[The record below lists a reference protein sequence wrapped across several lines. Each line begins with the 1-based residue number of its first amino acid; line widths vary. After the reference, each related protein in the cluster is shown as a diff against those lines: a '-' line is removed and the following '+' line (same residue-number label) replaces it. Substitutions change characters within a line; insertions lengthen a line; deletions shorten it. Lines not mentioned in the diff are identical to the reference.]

1 MYSESHCH
9 LSGVTDEGIEKARRD
24 GFTLLLT
31 SGIDLDSSIEAVAS
45 AKRWDIVKGCV
56 GIHPWYADEYKPSVE
71 KRFKELARE
80 PEVVAVSEI
89 GLDFKGRM
97 TKEWVR
103 EDTYIDRD
111 TQIESFR
118 SQLKLAKE
126 LGKPAIVHDRAEGM
140 EVIDV
145 MLESG
150 STETG
155 LAIHGFSKDLGYAE
169 TCMNEGIYLSVGLR
183 PLKAAEPGF
192 VEAVKKLPL
201 EYLLT
206 ETDSSDPQGILTV
219 CDMIAEM
226 KVLTRKEVGEAATE
240 NLMRLCRLASPF

>member
-9 LSGVTDEGIEKARRD
+9 LSGITGEGIEKARSD
-24 GFTLLLT
+24 GFRLLLT

-45 AKRWDIVKGCV
+45 AKKWDIVKGCV
-56 GIHPWYADEYKPSVE
+56 GIHPWYADEYTPEVDN
-71 KRFKELARE
+71 RFRALAQE
-80 PEVVAVSEI
+80 PEVVAISEI

-103 EDTYIDRD
+103 EDSYIDRD
-111 TQIESFR
+111 TQIESLR
-118 SQLKLAKE
+118 GQLRLAKE
-126 LGKPAIVHDRAEGM
+126 LRIPAIVHDRAEGT
-140 EVIDV
+140 EIIDI

-155 LAIHGFSKDLGYAE
+155 LAIHGFSKDPGYAE
-169 TCMNEGIYLSVGLR
+169 TCVNEGIYLSVGLR

-192 VEAVKKLPL
+192 LEAVKKLPL
-201 EYLLT
+201 EHLLT
-206 ETDSSDPQGILTV
+206 ETDSSDPQGVLTV

-226 KVLTRKEVGEAATE
+226 KGLTRKEVGEAATE
-240 NLMRLCRLASPF
+240 NLMRLCRL